1 MVWLLSCGGVALV
14 GVYLDVLSLT
24 RRACPHTTQLD
35 PRPCLTTRAL
45 SLVCLRRGTYL
56 GLRRC
61 RRAGWT
67 GYCLNCLVL
76 WVMEILWQS
85 LGSATVII
93 ALILTN
99 ERYAE
104 GLQPIS
110 GLRPCAACTPV
121 QEDSCLLIIL
131 QGSRERRLGYGFAR
145 SVASC
150 S

>member
-1 MVWLLSCGGVALV
+1 MNCFVTKVNSDSPVPSLRLCVVWLLSCGGVALV
-14 GVYLDVLSLT
+14 GVDLDVLSLT

-76 WVMEILWQS
+76 VLM
-85 LGSATVII
+85 
-93 ALILTN
+93 
-99 ERYAE
+99 
-104 GLQPIS
+104 
-110 GLRPCAACTPV
+110 
-121 QEDSCLLIIL
+121 
-131 QGSRERRLGYGFAR
+131 
-145 SVASC
+145 
-150 S
+150 